1 MLLSPHALA
10 LTVLTLGA
18 ATAAPTKFEIASA
31 SENLNVMTVESETAV
46 ENFTGRTSKIR
57 GTLTFDPVARTGSG
71 SVTVDGSTIDTGI
84 ANRNNH
90 MNSANWLNFGKAP
103 EVKFTATR
111 VTRVSGDNYRVAGN
125 LTMNGVTRPV
135 TADATVRY
143 TPANATTREAGLGG
157 NVLAVSTRFN
167 VKLSDF
173 GVKNGQIT
181 AGRVSDTLAITV
193 RFVAS
198 DK

>member
-1 MLLSPHALA
+1 MFLSPRALA
-10 LTVLTLGA
+10 LTLLTLGA
-18 ATAAPTKFEIASA
+18 ATAAPTRFEVASA

-57 GTLTFDPVARTGSG
+57 GTLTFDPVTRTGSG
-71 SVTVDGSTIDTGI
+71 TVTVDGSTIDTGI
-84 ANRNNH
+84 ANRNSH
-90 MNSANWLNFGKAP
+90 MNSASWLNFGKAP

-111 VTRVSGDNYRVAGN
+111 VSRVSGDNYRVSGN

-143 TPANATTREAGLGG
+143 TPANATTREAGLKG
-157 NVLAVSTRFN
+157 NVLAISTRFDI
-167 VKLSDF
+167 KLSDF

-181 AGRVSDTLAITV
+181 AGRVSDKLAITV